1 VSRLSLAQETLL
13 REIEEAGV
21 PLIGM
26 ERGGGRRMRYVLKG
40 LTLDPQPH
48 SATMR
53 ALLQSGYLAEV
64 TAAKGS
70 VSRPYWKHQYEIT
83 DAGYQALER
92 GPEEKG

>member
-1 VSRLSLAQETLL
+1 
-13 REIEEAGV
+13 
-21 PLIGM
+21 
-26 ERGGGRRMRYVLKG
+26 
-40 LTLDPQPH
+40 
-48 SATMR
+48 MR